1 MQARL
6 AARSLPPSWDMTAK
20 QVKEARKEATANKQH
35 AEKEKARESKGKD
48 AKRQPDPSEDI
59 GGVVRPPADS

>member
-1 MQARL
+1 
-6 AARSLPPSWDMTAK
+6 MTAK
-20 QVKEARKEATANKQH
+20 QVKEARKEAAANKQH
-35 AEKEKARESKGKD
+35 AEKEKPRESKGKD